1 MRWDSE
7 IKDIVQVV
15 DKRAGWRHH
24 NVFRLCPWLIHDD
37 LMEAADHEVHD
48 AALVDFDFRRQNVV
62 IGRAR

>member
-7 IKDIVQVV
+7 IKDIGQVV
-15 DKRAGWRHH
+15 DKRARCRHH
-24 NVFRLCPWLIHDD
+24 DVLRLCPWIIHND

-62 IGRAR
+62 IERAR